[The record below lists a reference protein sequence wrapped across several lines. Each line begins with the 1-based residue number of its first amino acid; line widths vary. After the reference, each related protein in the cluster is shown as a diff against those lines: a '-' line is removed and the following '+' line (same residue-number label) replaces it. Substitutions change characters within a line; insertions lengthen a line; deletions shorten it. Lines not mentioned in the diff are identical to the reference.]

1 LLAIRSTY
9 ILLHTYGH
17 RLEGRG
23 EKGRAERKGRREG
36 GEGGEGE
43 RIRGEEGEKRGDKM
57 GREGEK
63 RRMQQGEERGEK

>member
-9 ILLHTYGH
+9 IFLHTYGH

-36 GEGGEGE
+36 
-43 RIRGEEGEKRGDKM
+43 RRGEDQGRGRGK
-57 GREGEK
+57 E
-63 RRMQQGEERGEK
+63 RR